1 MSKKSN
7 ILALCGSF
15 CIFAGV
21 LLFSETVY
29 ADTVTF
35 NGSTYE
41 VFEEGITWTEAEEYC
56 ENLGG
61 HLVVISSEEEQK
73 FVSGLLSSR
82 LEYYWI
88 GGQYYRN
95 IDEWLWVTGE
105 DFQYT
110 NWAPGQPDDGF
121 SGGEGYLGITARNTS
136 YAGQYKWNDY
146 SNTGSASSLSDCGF
160 ICEWDELQVSVYNT
174 PTKATTLAIYENKG
188 NPKEYTSDY
197 KLAEG
202 VQVSDGTNMTITG
215 VDGLAE
221 IIGDEWK
228 EITVSKN
235 GFSSRKISKER
246 AKACKRIYLQPV
258 SDTPVINGVWIG
270 NLDALNEDYAV
281 DLTDTAA
288 VTLEAEI
295 QKK

>member
-41 VFEEGITWTEAEEYC
+41 VFEEGMTWTEAEEYC

-95 IDEWLWVTGE
+95 IDAVS
-105 DFQYT
+105 YT
-110 NWAPGQPDDGF
+110 HLDV
-121 SGGEGYLGITARNTS
+121 
-136 YAGQYKWNDY
+136 YKRQ
-146 SNTGSASSLSDCGF
+146 GF
-160 ICEWDELQVSVYNT
+160 IWRSLTIRPEKQ
-174 PTKATTLAIYENKG
+174 
-188 NPKEYTSDY
+188 
-197 KLAEG
+197 
-202 VQVSDGTNMTITG
+202 NMTWC
-215 VDGLAE
+215 V
-221 IIGDEWK
+221 
-228 EITVSKN
+228 
-235 GFSSRKISKER
+235 
-246 AKACKRIYLQPV
+246 
-258 SDTPVINGVWIG
+258 
-270 NLDALNEDYAV
+270 
-281 DLTDTAA
+281 
-288 VTLEAEI
+288 
-295 QKK
+295 